1 MSKTTVLVQDAS
13 GHATLE
19 LTKDETLQ
27 LLDQNADAW
36 VFARSRRVQPSELA
50 EAEWDD
56 VGTIRVVPG
65 LVGGI

>member
-1 MSKTTVLVQDAS
+1 MNKTTVLVQDAS
-13 GHATLE
+13 GHTTLE

-27 LLDQNADAW
+27 LLDRNANAW
-36 VFARSRRVQPSELA
+36 VFARSRRVQPRELA

-65 LVGGI
+65 LIGGN